1 MRPPALLA
9 FCESLQETELSQ
21 TIQNNSDLIAFLQS
35 MHILAISAL
44 FIAMLV
50 FNIRLITNKL
60 SDEAFLSGFKY
71 NVVIGLP
78 VLLITGVFLIIAEPA
93 RSLANDA
100 FQLKM
105 VLLAIVLLLYRYLL
119 QFASPK
125 ADFSHKLVEVSSRVK
140 FFAMLSISIWVGIIF
155 AGRWIAY
162 L

>member
-1 MRPPALLA
+1 
-9 FCESLQETELSQ
+9 LQETELSQ
-21 TIQNNSDLIAFLQS
+21 TIQNNTDLIAFFQS
-35 MHILAISAL
+35 IHILAISAL

-50 FNIRLITNKL
+50 FNIRLIINKL

-71 NVVIGLP
+71 NVVISLP

-105 VLLAIVLLLYRYLL
+105 VLLAIVLFLYRYLL
-119 QFASPK
+119 QFVSPK
-125 ADFSHKLVEVSSRVK
+125 TDFSHKPVEVGFREK
-140 FFAMLSISIWVGIIF
+140 LFAILSISIWMGIIF

>member
-1 MRPPALLA
+1 M
-9 FCESLQETELSQ
+9 
-21 TIQNNSDLIAFLQS
+21 IQNNSDLIAFFQS
-35 MHILAISAL
+35 IHILALSAV
-44 FIAMLV
+44 FMAMLV
-50 FNIRLITNKL
+50 FNIRLITGRL

-71 NVVIGLP
+71 NAVIGLP

-105 VLLAIVLLLYRYLL
+105 VLLAIVLLLYRYLGR
-119 QFASPK
+119 FAMPTVN
-125 ADFSHKLVEVSSRVK
+125 FSHKHVEVTLGKK
-140 FFAMLSISIWVGIIF
+140 FLALLSILIWIGIVF